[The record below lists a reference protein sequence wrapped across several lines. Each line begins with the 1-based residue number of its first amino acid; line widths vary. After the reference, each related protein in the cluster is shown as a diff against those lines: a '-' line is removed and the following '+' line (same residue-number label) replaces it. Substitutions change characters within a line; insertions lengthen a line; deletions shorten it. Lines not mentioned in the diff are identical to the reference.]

1 MGPALRTRTSTRTR
15 LMLALQLALWGVAAQ
30 TSAVYAQLVPSV
42 GAASAPAVDPMQRA
56 QRQADNVMRWIKVHA
71 DKPRAA
77 PVAVAA
83 AAPAPTPPSSP
94 TATKAAAPKGVA
106 PAPIAAEP
114 QATQLAAP
122 PPAEVPAA
130 APVAVP
136 APVAASKTPPPPA
149 PPEEEDDAPLKA
161 IAQPQPNI
169 PRNVLNTLNAGKVMV
184 RFTVEPSGKTSNVE
198 ILSSSNRKLNTPTVT
213 AVNDWRFEPIK
224 AARTAQVE
232 IDFLP
237 Q

>member
-1 MGPALRTRTSTRTR
+1 MGPAFRTRTR
-15 LMLALQLALWGVAAQ
+15 LVLALQLALWSVAVQ
-30 TSAVYAQLVPSV
+30 TPAAHAQLVPSV

-77 PVAVAA
+77 PAAVAA
-83 AAPAPTPPSSP
+83 ATTAPTPPSAPTP
-94 TATKAAAPKGVA
+94 TATRSAAPKGVA
-106 PAPIAAEP
+106 PAPMAAEP
-114 QATQLAAP
+114 QTTQLAAP
-122 PPAEVPAA
+122 PPAEVPVA
-130 APVAVP
+130 APVAAP
-136 APVAASKTPPPPA
+136 APVAASKATPPPPA
-149 PPEEEDDAPLKA
+149 PEEEEGAPLKA

-169 PRNVLNTLNAGKVMV
+169 PRNVLNSLNAGKVMV
-184 RFTVEPSGKTSNVE
+184 RFTVEPNGKTSNAEV
-198 ILSSSNRKLNTPTVT
+198 LSSSNRKLNTPTIT

-232 IDFLP
+232 FDFLP